1 MKKAIVLIFITCSIL
16 YGQGRVN
23 SLDSQLKQ
31 IQSQTNAETI
41 GIVFNPA
48 QVDLRG
54 EKVTVKTVA
63 LPATN
68 GPALIQNL
76 RAIMNKVDAIYL
88 LKGQNVTTKK
98 LAKYVVKSA
107 SKKNVKVFTND
118 PKLSGIAGL
127 GLVQVAGDGSV
138 AVQYAAE

>member
-1 MKKAIVLIFITCSIL
+1 MKKAILLIFITCTIA
-16 YGQGRVN
+16 YGQERLTG
-23 SLDSQLKQ
+23 LDNQLKQ
-31 IQSQTNAETI
+31 IKSQSNAETI

-88 LKGQNVTTKK
+88 VKGQNVTTKK

-107 SKKNVKVFTND
+107 EKKKVKVYTND
-118 PKLSGIAGL
+118 PELSEIPGL
-127 GLVQVAGDGSV
+127 GLIQVAGDGSV
-138 AVQYAAE
+138 AVQYSAE